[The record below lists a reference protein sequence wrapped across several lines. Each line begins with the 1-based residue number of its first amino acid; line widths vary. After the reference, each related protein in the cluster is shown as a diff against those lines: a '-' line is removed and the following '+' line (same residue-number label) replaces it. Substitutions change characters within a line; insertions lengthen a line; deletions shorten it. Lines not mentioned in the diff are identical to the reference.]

1 MRILQCLNW
10 DLTAIKN
17 NLKKIKEQ
25 GFDVIQITPV
35 QPLKESHK
43 NSWWLCYQPCGFSI
57 GNQYGSREDLLDLC
71 NNAHEYGLS
80 IVVDVIRHIFGVKKE
95 IYKVIGKII
104 IDIMLR
110 IIVQVIYHI

>member
-10 DLTAIKN
+10 DLTAIKD

-43 NSWWLCYQPCGFSI
+43 DSW
-57 GNQYGSREDLLDLC
+57 
-71 NNAHEYGLS
+71 
-80 IVVDVIRHIFGVKKE
+80 
-95 IYKVIGKII
+95 
-104 IDIMLR
+104 
-110 IIVQVIYHI
+110 